1 MVNTIR
7 LENGESIKII
17 NLGEIM
23 AGRDSSEVIL
33 SNENFTAIDIYG
45 EKHFLNW
52 SMVGGVN
59 LFT

>member
-1 MVNTIR
+1 MVSTIR

-33 SNENFTAIDIYG
+33 SNENFTAIDVWRKTLFKLVYG
-45 EKHFLNW
+45 RW
-52 SMVGGVN
+52 R
-59 LFT
+59 